1 MSLYQ
6 KFFVKTTKPK
16 KPKKPKNVKYF
27 KNLFYQ
33 HLAINKLAPYWPYYS
48 VNVALQ
54 MLLVNDV
61 KHC

>member
-1 MSLYQ
+1 MYHIWSIFHVLESSCRLMSLYQ

-33 HLAINKLAPYWPYYS
+33 HLAINKLAPY
-48 VNVALQ
+48 
-54 MLLVNDV
+54 
-61 KHC
+61 